1 MSQSAQTLPAGLAA
15 ALTAALTAARAWLVV
30 VGLALLLLLA
40 PAAAL
45 AQGPQSWT
53 LTDQAGQGWSLTLL
67 EQADPAYA
75 GGLRLRLTARSGGQ
89 RLDHQRPLRLRDG
102 LGGSWELANGL
113 GGSWE
118 LANRSGELV
127 VEGSGPLPAG
137 SAQFDLKGLQ
147 PAPRAELPLAL
158 EVPLQSG
165 EPARLV
171 AGADAVAAL
180 HGAAGGQRQV
190 RGA

>member
-15 ALTAALTAARAWLVV
+15 ALTAVLTAARAWLVV

-89 RLDHQRPLRLRDG
+89 RLDHQRPLQLRD
-102 LGGSWELANGL
+102 GL

-137 SAQFDLKGLQ
+137 SAQFDLEGLQ

-180 HGAAGGQRQV
+180 HGAAGGQRRV